1 MGGLSAL
8 LLIVAASTAAADDG
22 CATTWPGINCN
33 GHSIVAQPPL
43 MTSSQ
48 ACCDFCAKT
57 AGCTAWTWNGLDAG
71 GGHGNRQC
79 YAKLNCTTPK
89 PSDAGVTSGGAV
101 PLPPPPPTPP
111 TPPPTPPTPPPA
123 GSTPWFDPS
132 LPPLARAAAL
142 VGALTLA
149 EKVLQLVVDAPAVPR
164 VGLPSYHWRSN
175 VLHGLVDNGA
185 STMFPQATG
194 LAATFDAPAL
204 HGAARIMSDEAR
216 AKNNQNRAQRGN
228 NGSDMNYGLNLWG
241 PNVNIF
247 RDPRWGRGQE
257 TYGECPFL
265 TGAMGIAMVRGLQEG
280 PQPNVTAIAATV
292 KHFIAYDV
300 DEMPPRL
307 SFDPNISA
315 ADLTQTYEPAFEDC
329 VRRGKAESIMCAY
342 SGVNGYPSCVSP
354 LLRETLRGEM
364 GFGGYVVSDSGAI
377 TFLTSKYHRYPNS
390 TAASVAALRAGVDL
404 NSGSCYKTL
413 GAAVAAGMVEEA
425 VLDEALTRLLVSR
438 VKLGCFDPPETVSY
452 TKIPPSA
459 IASAAHKAA
468 ALDVAQRSLV
478 LLKNGKAAAGDSAPL
493 LPLRRRQQPQGG
505 AAVALRVGVIGPN
518 AGDTFTLVG
527 NYYGCSIGTWGPL
540 LPKYCNLST
549 PLDGIRAMVGGGLV
563 GNVSYAP
570 GCEQESAD
578 TSLIAPAA
586 ALAAEVDVVVV
597 VLGLRNCQGGQG
609 RGGRNCESEGNDRAT
624 LGLPGVQEQLL
635 AALVAANPRVVL
647 VLQNGGP
654 VSLSAAAAQAVPAI
668 VESWYG
674 GEAAGTALANALA
687 GAVSPAGRL
696 PFTVVTN
703 LSQVPPELHMPMDEA
718 PGRTYRY
725 LAQPPLYAFGY
736 GLSYTTFAYS
746 DLSVAGA
753 DVVRAGNA
761 SLGGDLVLT
770 ATVHNAGGATSDE
783 VVQVYATLRRT
794 PPMLARVASCPE
806 MSVPLRQL
814 VGFVRLRDLAPG
826 SRTSVSVACPV
837 RALRLLDCGY
847 RYQIVAGTYDL
858 SLGGHAPGSR
868 GQYIDGDGDDDASLL
883 HTMLAVK
890 E

>member
-1 MGGLSAL
+1 MNL
-8 LLIVAASTAAADDG
+8 LLIMTASTAVDS

-43 MTSSQ
+43 VTSSQ

-57 AGCTAWTWNGLDAG
+57 AGCTAWTWNGLDG
-71 GGHGNRQC
+71 GGGGGGNRQC
-79 YAKLNCTTPK
+79 YAKLNCTTPT
-89 PSDAGVTSGGAV
+89 SSGEGVTSGGAV
-101 PLPPPPPTPP
+101 PLPPPAPTPAP
-111 TPPPTPPTPPPA
+111 VPVPWP
-123 GSTPWFDPS
+123 STPWFDVS
-132 LPPLARAAAL
+132 LPPATRAAAL
-142 VGALTLA
+142 VAALTLP
-149 EKVLQLVVDAPAVPR
+149 EKAAQMVVDAPAVSR

-194 LAATFDAPAL
+194 LAATWDATAL
-204 HGAARIMSDEAR
+204 QGAARIMSVEQR

-241 PNVNIF
+241 PNINIF

-280 PQPNVTAIAATV
+280 SQANVTAIAATI

-300 DEMPPRL
+300 DEEPPRL

-315 ADLTQTYEPAFEDC
+315 ADLAQTYQPAFEDC
-329 VRRGKAESIMCAY
+329 VVRGKAEAVMCAY

-354 LLRETLRGEM
+354 LLESTLRGEM

-377 TFLTSKYHRYPNS
+377 DFLVSEYHRYPNKS
-390 TAASVAALRAGVDL
+390 AASVAAVSAGVDL
-404 NSGSCYKTL
+404 NSGGCFSTL
-413 GAAVAAGMVEEA
+413 SASVQAGAVQES
-425 VLDEALTRLLVSR
+425 VLDVALTRLFTSR
-438 VKLGCFDPPETVSY
+438 IKLGCFDPPATVSY
-452 TKIPPSA
+452 TQIPPSA
-459 IASAAHKAA
+459 IATTASKAV
-468 ALDVAQRSLV
+468 ALDVAERSLV
-478 LLKNGKAAAGDSAPL
+478 LLKNDAPAGADGGAPPL
-493 LPLRRRQQPQGG
+493 LPLMLS
-505 AAVALRVGVIGPN
+505 AAKPLRLGVVGPN
-518 AGDTFTLVG
+518 ANDTFTLVG

-540 LPKYCNLST
+540 LPKYCNITT
-549 PLDGIRAMVGGGLV
+549 PLEGIRTLV
-563 GNVSYAP
+563 GFGQVENVQWAK
-570 GCEQESAD
+570 GCEQESSTNQSD
-578 TSLIAPAA
+578 LIAAA
-586 ALAAEVDVVVV
+586 VQLAAEVDVVVA

-609 RGGRNCESEGNDRAT
+609 KGGRQCESEGNDRNN
-624 LGLPGVQEQLL
+624 LGLPGAQETLL
-635 AALVAANPRVVL
+635 AALLDANPRVAL

-654 VSLSAAAAQAVPAI
+654 VSLSADAARRVPAI

-674 GEAAGTALANALA
+674 GEAAGAALTNMLT
-687 GAVSPAGRL
+687 GAVSPAGRM
-696 PFTVVTN
+696 PFTVPTN

-725 LAQPPLYAFGY
+725 LTQPPLYAFGY

-746 DLSVAGA
+746 GLTVTQPAAGA
-753 DVVRAGNA
+753 VAAGNA
-761 SLGGDLVLT
+761 SLGGTLT
-770 ATVHNAGGATSDE
+770 LSATVQNTGSVHTSDE

-814 VGFVRLRDLAPG
+814 VGFVRLRELTPG

-883 HTMLAVK
+883 HTTLIVK